1 MLRSTWVLF
10 AGSLVTLCY
19 ASKLR
24 LLVAL
29 GKTSLL
35 CNSCD
40 SAARGWSRAILR
52 IAGVSVGV
60 EGAEN
65 LDSAVSCVLV
75 ANHESW
81 FDVWALAG
89 WLPIN
94 GKFVGKEEL
103 ARIPLFG
110 SSWRAC
116 GHVAIDR
123 KDRESAV
130 NSLRTIVERM
140 STEILQVI
148 IFAEG
153 TRSADG
159 EIQTFKKGPFILAIE
174 AGVPIVPVSIDG
186 SRAIMPKGSFVIG
199 KGEIKVRVGEPISV
213 AGMEYEDR
221 DRLRDIAQTAV
232 AELRVK

>member
-1 MLRSTWVLF
+1 VLRSSWVLF
-10 AGSLVTLCY
+10 AGSFVTLCY
-19 ASKLR
+19 AIKVR
-24 LLVAL
+24 LLTAL
-29 GKTSLL
+29 GKADLL
-35 CNSCD
+35 CDVCD
-40 SAARGWSRAILR
+40 SAARGWSRSILG
-52 IAGVSVGV
+52 IASVSVRV
-60 EGAEN
+60 EGAKN
-65 LDSAVSCVLV
+65 LDPSTSCVVV

-110 SSWRAC
+110 PSWRAC

-123 KDRESAV
+123 KDREAAV
-130 NSLRTIVERM
+130 KSLRSIVERM
-140 STEILQVI
+140 SREILQVI

-174 AGVPIVPVSIDG
+174 AGVPIVPVCIDG

-213 AGMEYEDR
+213 AGMVYEDR
-221 DRLRDIAQTAV
+221 DQLREIAQTAV
-232 AELRVK
+232 AELKGR